1 MGIQPVHEMNC
12 VPVRRWTSS
21 CHGPGRGTL
30 HDEQVGKPIL
40 RGAYER
46 FFTCRVQC
54 PLPWPKTLCQPT
66 AYLAEVTSLSPGLPP
81 VESKALPL
89 AKNPRQP
96 TAYLAEVT
104 SLSPGLPPQRLP
116 RVTAPQARPLPCQGS
131 FPHPVMVD
139 RWATMI
145 DGPRKQSLQDRHH
158 LWGPPTRGSAA
169 HQPRA
174 ERSIPYGE

>member
-21 CHGPGRGTL
+21 CRGPGRGTL

-40 RGAYER
+40 RGAYDR

-66 AYLAEVTSLSPGLPP
+66 T
-81 VESKALPL
+81 
-89 AKNPRQP
+89 
-96 TAYLAEVT
+96 YLAEVT

-116 RVTAPQARPLPCQGS
+116 RVRNPHARHRPCQVCVRFGAWKS
-131 FPHPVMVD
+131 VGF
-139 RWATMI
+139 
-145 DGPRKQSLQDRHH
+145 
-158 LWGPPTRGSAA
+158 TRLSPG
-169 HQPRA
+169 
-174 ERSIPYGE
+174 ERSNPDRIESALFGGFTWGSRRCGNPRLREVSPLGNFSDVASSPSWWVVVIGLRNAV